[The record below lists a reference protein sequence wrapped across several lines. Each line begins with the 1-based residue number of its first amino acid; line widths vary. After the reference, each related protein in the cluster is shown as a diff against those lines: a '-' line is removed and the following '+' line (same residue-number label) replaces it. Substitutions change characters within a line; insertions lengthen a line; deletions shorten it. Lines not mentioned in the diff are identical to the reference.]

1 MGKTKNYKNIQVLIV
16 INAILYLFSI
26 PSGMPEIYENTL
38 AVVNFILTLGL
49 SIRIYQAS
57 VVGVALYFFIIAIYY
72 NPFLFLLHNM
82 QTPSAL
88 DALVGTSFFII
99 ALCWNYI
106 LGSSKN
112 K

>member
-1 MGKTKNYKNIQVLIV
+1 MDRAKKYKNLQVLII

-26 PSGMPEIYENTL
+26 PSDMPIVYENTL
-38 AVVNFILTLGL
+38 AIINFMLTLAL
-49 SIRIYQAS
+49 SIKTYQANI
-57 VVGVALYFFIIAIYY
+57 VGIALYFFIIAIYY
-72 NPFLFLLHNM
+72 NPSLFLMHKM

-88 DALVGTSFFII
+88 DVIVGISFFVI

-106 LGSSKN
+106 LGDIKN